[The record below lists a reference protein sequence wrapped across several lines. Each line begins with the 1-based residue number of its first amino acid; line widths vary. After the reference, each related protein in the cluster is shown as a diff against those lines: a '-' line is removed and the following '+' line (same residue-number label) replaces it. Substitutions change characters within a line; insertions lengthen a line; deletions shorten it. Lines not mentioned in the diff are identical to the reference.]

1 MWNYLFHMVETSYS
15 IRAKLFIP
23 LLKQVVPNSGTHY
36 LTAHYTKSSNY
47 GIASSTA
54 PITSVRIHIDTL

>member
-1 MWNYLFHMVETSYS
+1 MEQKV
-15 IRAKLFIP
+15 P

-36 LTAHYTKSSNY
+36 LTTHYTKSSNY